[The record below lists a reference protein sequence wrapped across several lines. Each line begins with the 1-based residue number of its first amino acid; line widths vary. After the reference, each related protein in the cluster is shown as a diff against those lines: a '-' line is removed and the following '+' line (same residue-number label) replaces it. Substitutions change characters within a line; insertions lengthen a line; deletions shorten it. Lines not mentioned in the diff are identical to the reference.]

1 MPSGTEHQPP
11 MSAARPSRTHASPPT
26 AVSLRRWLCAWLAL
40 LTLAQLIGSTLTSL
54 QGARHHHRPSVQAA
68 TPSLAVIRWRHGEV
82 LQADAHAQ
90 MHARGEAHDHVVTD
104 PSVLPV
110 GADAATEAVAQL
122 GTSLAPGAEMRWS
135 PHDSAHHVQTGAAR
149 WVPTT
154 RALAPPLK
162 PPRG

>member
-1 MPSGTEHQPP
+1 
-11 MSAARPSRTHASPPT
+11 MSAACPSRIRMSPPT

-54 QGARHHHRPSVQAA
+54 QGTRHHHRPSVQAA

-82 LQADAHAQ
+82 VQAGAHAQ
-90 MHARGEAHDHVVTD
+90 MHARGEAHDHAATD
-104 PSVLPV
+104 AGVLPV

-122 GTSLAPGAEMRWS
+122 AASLAPGAEMHWS
-135 PHDSAHHVQTGAAR
+135 PRDSAHHVQAGASR